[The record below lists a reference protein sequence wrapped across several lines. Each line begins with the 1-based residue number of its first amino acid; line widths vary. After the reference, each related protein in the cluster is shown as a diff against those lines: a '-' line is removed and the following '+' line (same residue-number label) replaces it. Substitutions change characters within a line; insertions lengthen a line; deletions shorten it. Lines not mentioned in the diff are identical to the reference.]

1 MDNIVATNRKAKRD
15 YSIIESIEA
24 GIVLKG
30 NEVKSLRA
38 HRVAIKDSFAR
49 VEEGEVFLYNLH
61 ISPYEKADRVERID
75 PTRKRK
81 LLLHKREITRLATK
95 VSEKGLTL
103 IPLKIYFKRGIGKI
117 ELALAKGRPKYDK
130 REKIKKRIH
139 DWEIRELK

>member
-38 HRVAIKDSFAR
+38 HRVNIKDSFAR

-81 LLLHKREITRLATK
+81 LLLHKREITKLATK

-139 DWEIRELK
+139 DREIRELK